1 MAGAGRPARG
11 TGGPG
16 SDPLGGART
25 GHLDDYFT
33 SALVYAWAARSA
45 LHQGDRSQGRQY
57 LGRAARLRPLLT
69 YMLPVVSVQ
78 ALLEMARCYI
88 ELADRGGAAAVLTQA
103 HGILQQRPDLGIL
116 PAQADWLQAELT
128 TVEARAAGPSALTAA
143 ELRLLPLL
151 STHLPVSE
159 IAAELFLSPHTVKSE
174 MKSIYRKLGATS
186 RTQAV
191 TRSRE
196 LGLLGL

>member
-1 MAGAGRPARG
+1 
-11 TGGPG
+11 
-16 SDPLGGART
+16 
-25 GHLDDYFT
+25 
-33 SALVYAWAARSA
+33 
-45 LHQGDRSQGRQY
+45 
-57 LGRAARLRPLLT
+57 
-69 YMLPVVSVQ
+69 MLPVVSVQ

-88 ELADRGGAAAVLTQA
+88 KLADRAGAAAVLMQA
-103 HGILQQRPDLGIL
+103 HSILQQRPDLGIL
-116 PAQADWLQAELT
+116 PAQADRLQAELA
-128 TVEARAAGPSALTAA
+128 TVEARAAGASALTAA